1 MCAESEKERER
12 ERKRKEKKKK
22 INLNVM
28 SAVMLENNEGN
39 PFTFILM

>member
-1 MCAESEKERER
+1 
-12 ERKRKEKKKK
+12 
-22 INLNVM
+22 M